1 MACLKRSKNRKC
13 AVCQCPLWKQEPLSV
28 KNSADYYL
36 LGKMVLVGKTAGR
49 EAKNVLFTKSPGTD
63 LIVARGW
70 LVIQPAE

>member
-1 MACLKRSKNRKC
+1 M
-13 AVCQCPLWKQEPLSV
+13 
-28 KNSADYYL
+28 
-36 LGKMVLVGKTAGR
+36 LVGKTAGR